1 MALVDRVKNI
11 IVSPATEWPKIAE
24 EPATTQAIL
33 TGYVLIL
40 AAIGPIAMAISL
52 LAHGIVGG
60 IAAGIVTYVVSLVVV
75 FVVAWIADALAP
87 SFGGQKDF
95 VAALKLVAYA
105 HTAAWVAGIFRLI
118 PYLGGIIGL
127 IAGIYSLYT
136 FYLGAPV
143 LKKCTTEKAVG
154 YTLVVIVCVI
164 VLWVLLGVVLM
175 GAMFGSMMGM
185 GVSPGMWR

>member
-1 MALVDRVKNI
+1 MALVDRVRNI
-11 IVSPATEWPKIAE
+11 IVSPKTEWPKIAE
-24 EPATTQAIL
+24 EPATAQSIF

-60 IAAGIVTYVVSLVVV
+60 IAAAILSYIVALIVV
-75 FVVAWIADALAP
+75 FVVTLIADALAP

-105 HTAAWVAGIFRLI
+105 HTAAWVAGVFRLI
-118 PYLGGIIGL
+118 PYLGGVLGL
-127 IAGIYSLYT
+127 IAAIYSLYT

-143 LKKCTTEKAVG
+143 LKKCTTDKAVG

-175 GAMFGSMMGM
+175 GAMFGGMMGM
-185 GVSPGMWR
+185 GGAGMWR